1 MAQKV
6 VRTNRQLLELI
17 RNLNSTAV
25 DKGSKKEAKIQKIAT
40 KIRKYFEEYNEKRED
55 LRLEHAHVNKDGVL
69 ELNEEG
75 GYRFTKEGLKAL
87 NKDLTKLL
95 DQEFEFYQFTF
106 SKEGIDDLTFL
117 EGWVEG
123 IEAPVI
129 NDEEL

>member
-6 VRTNRQLLELI
+6 VRTNRQLLELV
-17 RNLNSTAV
+17 RSLNTIDAE
-25 DKGSKKEAKIQKIAT
+25 KGSKREAKLLKIAT
-40 KIRKYFEEYNEKRED
+40 KIKKQFDEYNERREE

-69 ELNEEG
+69 DLNQDG
-75 GYRFTKEGLKAL
+75 GYRFTKDGLKAL

-106 SKEGIDDLTFL
+106 SKEGIDDLKFL

-123 IEAPVI
+123 IEAEAI

>member
-6 VRTNRQLLELI
+6 VRTNRQLLELV
-17 RNLNSTAV
+17 RSLNTIDAE
-25 DKGSKKEAKIQKIAT
+25 KGSKREAKLLKIAT
-40 KIRKYFEEYNEKRED
+40 KIKKQFDEYNERREE
-55 LRLEHAHVNKDGVL
+55 LRLDHAHVNKDGVL
-69 ELNEEG
+69 ELNQDG
-75 GYRFTKEGLKAL
+75 GYRFTKDGLKAL

-106 SKEGIDDLTFL
+106 SKEGIDDLKFL

-123 IEAPVI
+123 IEAEVI

>member
-6 VRTNRQLLELI
+6 VRTNRQLLELV
-17 RNLNSTAV
+17 RSLNSTPA
-25 DKGSKKEAKIQKIAT
+25 DSGSKREAKLLKIAS
-40 KIRKYFEEYNEKRED
+40 KIKKYFEEYNERREE

-106 SKEGIDDLTFL
+106 SKEGIEDLVFL

>member
-6 VRTNRQLLELI
+6 VRTNRQLLELV
-17 RNLNSTAV
+17 RSLNTIDAE
-25 DKGSKKEAKIQKIAT
+25 KGSKREAKLLKIAT
-40 KIRKYFEEYNEKRED
+40 KIKKHFEEYNEKRED

-75 GYRFTKEGLKAL
+75 GYRFTKDGLKAL

-106 SKEGIDDLTFL
+106 SKEGIDDLKFL

-123 IEAPVI
+123 IEAEVI

>member
-6 VRTNRQLLELI
+6 VRTNRQLLELV
-17 RNLNSTAV
+17 RSLNAV
-25 DKGSKKEAKIQKIAT
+25 DAEKGSKREAKLLKIAT
-40 KIRKYFEEYNEKRED
+40 KIKKQFDEYNEKREE

-69 ELNEEG
+69 ELNQDG
-75 GYRFTKEGLKAL
+75 GYRFTKDGLKAL

-106 SKEGIDDLTFL
+106 SKEGIDDLKFL

-123 IEAPVI
+123 IEAEVI